1 MLSGIKTIISIK
13 LTYTLETIL
22 CPKTSSSSTITRAVE
37 STALLREKTC
47 AILSF
52 SERKGRTRNA
62 GGVGDGVGDGDTTTD
77 EDNGGSTG
85 SDTEGDIEGDTNNDG
100 DGDSST
106 EGDGESDKNNESD

>member
-22 CPKTSSSSTITRAVE
+22 CPKTSSSSAMTSAVE

-47 AILSF
+47 AILSS

-62 GGVGDGVGDGDTTTD
+62 GGVGDRVGDRTTD
-77 EDNGGSTG
+77 DDNGGSTG
-85 SDTEGDIEGDTNNDG
+85 SDTEGDIGGDITSDG

-106 EGDGESDKNNESD
+106 EGDGENNEGD